1 MYVKKEGIS
10 VNVCAGIGAVGGAI
24 GGLAFDFVVQT
35 FAGMLDHNY
44 HYSLNMYSSLAFGG
58 LGTVAG
64 AVAGTTAGVHIILM
78 SMSVICAT
86 TYMIAWISKPNCNNI
101 AVLRSISKNLP
112 LI

>member
-10 VNVCAGIGAVGGAI
+10 VNVCAGIGAVGGSI

-64 AVAGTTAGVHIILM
+64 AVAGTTAGV
-78 SMSVICAT
+78 AYN
-86 TYMIAWISKPNCNNI
+86 TYVDECNMRNYVHDCMDQQAELQQHSGI
-101 AVLRSISKNLP
+101 EINQ
-112 LI
+112 